1 MDHFYS
7 LREQFFSFFEKR
19 GHVPVPSSSLIP
31 DDQSV
36 LLTTAGMQQF
46 KPYYTQ
52 LRDAKKDFS
61 SQRVVSI
68 QKCFRTTDFDEVG
81 DDTHLTFFEMMGNFS
96 FAPLGDDNPASSGTD
111 GYFKTSAIL
120 WGYEYIT
127 QELGIDPSRIHVT
140 IFSGDNTIS
149 RDEEAYRIW
158 KDVVGID
165 PSRIREGG
173 REDNFWGPTGIEGPC
188 GPTTEIYVDG
198 VEVWNIVFNEYY
210 ARMNEGSLEFEK
222 SSTPGIDTGMGFERL
237 LSLVEKKPTFFET
250 SAFFPSMQLIRT
262 SAPHLSVPQTRI
274 IADHMRGSIFL
285 IGDGVLPSNKEAG
298 YVLRRLL
305 RRLIA
310 LAIQEGLEK
319 ELFTTLQQQII
330 NQYSPL
336 YPELSFEQTQH
347 VWNEEYNRFKESIT
361 KGLKELEKHIEK
373 KDVIT
378 AHDAFYIYET
388 FGVPFDVIRS
398 IVPQEKQ
405 KNFSYTDFEKA
416 HKEHQN
422 ISRAGSEKKFGGHGL
437 LLNTG
442 ELKAENKEELEK
454 VIRSHTATHLLQ
466 AALRKVRGESIMQ
479 MGSDITAKRLR
490 FDFSAEEKLTPEELQ
505 HVEALVQ
512 QYIQEDLP
520 VTKEI
525 MKKEDA
531 LKSGALHFFKEQY
544 PDEVTVYT
552 IGEGD
557 RIVSKEFCG
566 GPHVQRTS
574 EIGSFHITKHESVGR
589 GIKRIRAILA

>member
-1 MDHFYS
+1 MDNFYS

-52 LRDAKKDFS
+52 IRDAKKDFS

-96 FAPLGDDNPASSGTD
+96 FAPLGSDDPTSYGTE
-111 GYFKTSAIL
+111 GYFKTSAIV

-127 QELGIDPSRIHVT
+127 KELGIDPSRIHVT
-140 IFSGDNTIS
+140 IFSGDNVIP
-149 RDEEAYRIW
+149 RDDEAYRIW

-173 REDNFWGPTGIEGPC
+173 REDNFWGPTGVEGPC
-188 GPTTEIYVDG
+188 GPTAEIYVDG

-210 ARMNEGSLEFEK
+210 ARMSGEQLEFEK
-222 SSTPGIDTGMGFERL
+222 SETPGIDTGMGFERL
-237 LSLVEKKPTFFET
+237 LSVVEGKSTFFET
-250 SAFFPSMQLIRT
+250 SAFLPSIQQIQKD
-262 SAPHLSVPQTRI
+262 APHLSVTQTRMLV
-274 IADHMRGSIFL
+274 DHMRGSIFL

-305 RRLIA
+305 RKLIT

-330 NQYSPL
+330 DQYSPL
-336 YPELSFEQTQH
+336 YPELSLVQTQQI
-347 VWNEEYNRFKESIT
+347 WDEEYDRFKESIT

-388 FGVPFDVIRS
+388 FGVPFDVIQS
-398 IVPQEKQ
+398 VVPQEKQ
-405 KNFSYTDFEKA
+405 KEFSYKDFEKA
-416 HKEHQN
+416 QKEHQE

-437 LLNTG
+437 LLDTG
-442 ELKAENKEELEK
+442 ELKAEDEQELAK
-454 VIRSHTATHLLQ
+454 VIRFHTATHLLQ
-466 AALRKVRGESIMQ
+466 AALREVRGESITQ

-490 FDFSAEEKLTPEELQ
+490 FDFSAEEKLTQEELQ
-505 HVEALVQ
+505 RVEALVQ
-512 QYIQEDLP
+512 DYIQKDLP
-520 VTKEI
+520 VTKEV

-531 LKSGALHFFKEQY
+531 LTSGALHFFKEQY

-552 IGEGD
+552 IGQGD
-557 RIVSKEFCG
+557 TVVSKEFCG
-566 GPHVQRTS
+566 GPHVERTS

-589 GIKRIRAILA
+589 GIKRIRAILT